1 MQATEGTSACN
12 TTRHGSWKWEYL
24 PYKYTQLNS
33 ELFGFCLKHSGKK
46 KSNLDSC
53 DFTSWNKDQG
63 EYVSTAPVIWYKS
76 EAYISSSRS
85 SHVANLLWKGKE
97 NGWNVCKALRSY
109 KHSLHYFKWAVEI
122 SPYVLWSSELC
133 HFLSTRCLT
142 HSKMKHLG
150 RLKKTILA
158 PVLLL

>member
-1 MQATEGTSACN
+1 MQAAEGTSACN

-33 ELFGFCLKHSGKK
+33 ELFGFCLKRIGK

-76 EAYISSSRS
+76 EAYISSSMS
-85 SHVANLLWKGKE
+85 SHVANLLWKGKA
-97 NGWNVCKALRSY
+97 NGWNDCKAPRSY
-109 KHSLHYFKWAVEI
+109 THSLHYFKWAVEI

-142 HSKMKHLG
+142 HSKTKHLE